1 MSAYIN
7 VDPLNN
13 QLTLFTGLDYF
24 SRTQGNSTGV
34 LFPNSRCTRKDAV
47 TSASIPYWSVST
59 AFQYNIHFEKLTLSP
74 SLNLE
79 SIPLLAAKNQFFK
92 ISDNRVIYYIEGFNS
107 NLMRI
112 NLGAKTSLG
121 KNIYGPFKPS
131 YITQLKGQ
139 NANTGRPISSTS
151 GIIRLSL
158 SVGCGLF

>member
-24 SRTQGNSTGV
+24 SRTQGASTGV
-34 LFPNSRCTRKDAV
+34 LFPNSRCTRQDAV

-59 AFQYNIHFEKLTLSP
+59 GFQYNIHFEKLTFSP
-74 SLNLE
+74 YFNLK

-92 ISDNRVIYYIEGFNS
+92 ISDNRVIYYIEGINS
-107 NLMRI
+107 SLMRI

-139 NANTGRPISSTS
+139 NANTGRPIISTS